1 MRKHLV
7 TFRKSGFFFYISVD
21 VIRPKRSRKY
31 KVTFRNHVF
40 ALFPLTE
47 KKKNKTKQ
55 TKTNVD
61 RILSTFRKQ
70 VFLLFLLTYSDLHV
84 EGTETLS
91 YVPETRAFQLFSIYR
106 ALSALVIPDLSFSL
120 QVR

>member
-7 TFRKSGFFFYISVD
+7 TFRKSGFFLYFRRRNQTDLNAHGNTRLRSGITGFCLVSVD
-21 VIRPKRSRKY
+21 V
-31 KVTFRNHVF
+31 
-40 ALFPLTE
+40 
-47 KKKNKTKQ
+47 KKKKK
-55 TKTNVD
+55 NVD

-70 VFLLFLLTYSDLHV
+70 VFLLFLQMYSDLHV

-91 YVPETRAFQLFSIYR
+91 SAPETRVFQLFSIYMYQ